1 MSGGGTNSN
10 NINNAVTNPSNL
22 PPLPPN
28 RPPVNKPTNL
38 HLSGLT
44 LRDHQNANLDGT
56 LPFATFGSR
65 CRDMPPLNIKTNP
78 ICEDYDISGV
88 TLGLGINGKVVE
100 CTNKHNSNKYAL
112 KVLRDNQ
119 KARREVELHWRAS
132 DCRHIVSIIDV
143 YENTYKGVP
152 SLLVVMEW

>member
-1 MSGGGTNSN
+1 MSGGNSN
-10 NINNAVTNPSNL
+10 LNNANPTNL

-28 RPPVNKPTNL
+28 RPPVSKPTNL

-44 LRDHQNANLDGT
+44 LRDHQNANFDGP
-56 LPFATFGSR
+56 LPYPTFGTR
-65 CRDMPPLNIKTNP
+65 TGREMPPLHIKTNS
-78 ICEDYDISGV
+78 IFEDYDISGV

-100 CTNKHNSNKYAL
+100 CTNKHNGMKYAL

-119 KARREVELHWRAS
+119 KARREVELHWRAT
-132 DCRHIVSIIDV
+132 DCKHIVSVIDV
-143 YENTYKGVP
+143 YENSYKGVA